1 MSKRFCHA
9 AMAFGENPLI
19 DSGERSLIGIYYAF
33 MEENR
38 DADSGSNRDVP
49 EHWPDNEADLGFVC
63 PLPSQLIPAMQA

>member
-1 MSKRFCHA
+1 M
-9 AMAFGENPLI
+9 
-19 DSGERSLIGIYYAF
+19 YYAF

-38 DADSGSNRDVP
+38 DAVERINRDVP